1 MKNKLLAIAI
11 ISAITV
17 FNLSLV
23 TDAQAAVVRLE
34 VPKPVMDLWKKIHTE
49 KVKAQEANTLSSEP
63 ASQPTT
69 QPISVSPTDIQPMT
83 TQPALIQPTINPE
96 TTKENFFTPP
106 PKPPMDNFSEQKFPE
121 KTEPGQPPKMD
132 FNQPPKEN
140 NQFFGNQNQN
150 NGQPGMMPNNKDQ
163 ERAMRDFK
171 RGAKQMEDMV
181 KRFEKQMAQAE
192 KNGGMVSDDMKNKLA
207 QAKQLLEKIKNSK
220 NTDDMGDDTMEQLQE
235 IMNDLQQNGQEV
247 LEKIQRLA
255 GIKKEL
261 RNMERGVSMFEKQ
274 IAKLTKQ
281 GVAIPTNINE
291 NVLQLKKLIDTVKN
305 AKSWDE
311 VESAGLENMWDLMQ
325 GLDESRG
332 QLEMLARWPQTQ
344 KQIGRELSNFSRVLS
359 RDKVLVDKLNKQG
372 VDLSENYQKLADN
385 IASLKSTRDQAVEK
399 MKAGESQEAFD
410 LLEND
415 FFNKMDDLR
424 EEQRIFDT
432 LSNLGR
438 FNAEFKKEMALA
450 KRNIDRLAK
459 NGEDTTELKDLLAQ
473 TNEKGN
479 ELLAILKTKPVD
491 IEAAADILEELG
503 DIRQSFQN
511 NIQELSGEEQMPWE
525 QGPKQF
531 QDLKVS
537 PGFNKFITPSTKPA
551 SIEQ

>member
-1 MKNKLLAIAI
+1 
-11 ISAITV
+11 
-17 FNLSLV
+17 
-23 TDAQAAVVRLE
+23 
-34 VPKPVMDLWKKIHTE
+34 
-49 KVKAQEANTLSSEP
+49 
-63 ASQPTT
+63 
-69 QPISVSPTDIQPMT
+69 
-83 TQPALIQPTINPE
+83 
-96 TTKENFFTPP
+96 
-106 PKPPMDNFSEQKFPE
+106 
-121 KTEPGQPPKMD
+121 
-132 FNQPPKEN
+132 
-140 NQFFGNQNQN
+140 
-150 NGQPGMMPNNKDQ
+150 
-163 ERAMRDFK
+163 
-171 RGAKQMEDMV
+171 
-181 KRFEKQMAQAE
+181 
-192 KNGGMVSDDMKNKLA
+192 
-207 QAKQLLEKIKNSK
+207 
-220 NTDDMGDDTMEQLQE
+220 
-235 IMNDLQQNGQEV
+235 
-247 LEKIQRLA
+247 
-255 GIKKEL
+255 
-261 RNMERGVSMFEKQ
+261 
-274 IAKLTKQ
+274 
-281 GVAIPTNINE
+281 
-291 NVLQLKKLIDTVKN
+291 
-305 AKSWDE
+305 
-311 VESAGLENMWDLMQ
+311 
-325 GLDESRG
+325 
-332 QLEMLARWPQTQ
+332 
-344 KQIGRELSNFSRVLS
+344 
-359 RDKVLVDKLNKQG
+359 
-372 VDLSENYQKLADN
+372 
-385 IASLKSTRDQAVEK
+385 